1 MKAIEI
7 SGQQLVV
14 REGKSTRRNLVI
26 MDNKNAD
33 NIEYKQ
39 EDTSLLGYKGVKKL
53 GEGEIIYSPYI
64 PAQLP
69 PEQAEQLRKQK
80 RAGWTYATVSLEHP
94 SASVRGKR
102 GKVLDTRTTEAGI
115 KEFCLLI
122 DTINKCSKTGFCT
135 WIGVIDSAYEK
146 VWVEEQYIKT
156 FEHYDDEGNE
166 IAENNNCTIA

>member
-1 MKAIEI
+1 
-7 SGQQLVV
+7 
-14 REGKSTRRNLVI
+14 

-33 NIEYKQ
+33 I
-39 EDTSLLGYKGVKKL
+39 SLPEFKGAKKL

-64 PAQLP
+64 PVLLP

-80 RAGWTYATVSLEHP
+80 RAGWTYAIVSLEHP
-94 SASVRGKR
+94 SASVRCKR

-146 VWVEEQYIKT
+146 VWVEEQYIKS
-156 FEHYDDEGNE
+156 FERYDDEGNE
-166 IAENNNCTIA
+166 IAENNNCINFMTI